1 VLKVLTPA
9 EHVAVN
15 EASGTDASGGG
26 PALPM
31 QDVVDKAAIDRAI
44 DTRWDVRPP

>member
-15 EASGTDASGGG
+15 DASGTDALGSGWT
-26 PALPM
+26 APM

-44 DTRWDVRPP
+44 DTRWHVRPP